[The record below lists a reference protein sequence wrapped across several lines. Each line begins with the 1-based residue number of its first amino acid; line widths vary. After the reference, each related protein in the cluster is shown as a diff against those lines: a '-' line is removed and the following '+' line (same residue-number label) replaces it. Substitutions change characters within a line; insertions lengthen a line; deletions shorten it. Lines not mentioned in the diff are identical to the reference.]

1 MYIEA
6 EHIIRMPLQ
15 PPKRTPEGF
24 YMAIEPSLSSPTVR
38 WNAVSGAWECSSDMI
53 AWCAAQRTTL
63 LGELISHGNWFSR
76 PPRREMLETLFTP
89 WIQGGLFVCPTP
101 VAPGAIISA
110 VWSFDG
116 ILMSSKVISP
126 VWSILSVQEES
137 ATSDTI
143 SLFDEAEGRE
153 IQFDEIET
161 VKQAAP
167 TKLKS
172 REWEARKFIGKER
185 VREARLKAQIARKI
199 AKKEESRYYEQF
211 GDPDDDESRMSVFD
225 LTDSESES
233 ATGSEMVSVI
243 AE

>member
-1 MYIEA
+1 M
-6 EHIIRMPLQ
+6 
-15 PPKRTPEGF
+15 
-24 YMAIEPSLSSPTVR
+24 
-38 WNAVSGAWECSSDMI
+38 
-53 AWCAAQRTTL
+53 
-63 LGELISHGNWFSR
+63 
-76 PPRREMLETLFTP
+76 
-89 WIQGGLFVCPTP
+89 FVCPTP

-110 VWSFDG
+110 IWSFDG

-126 VWSILSVQEES
+126 VLSILSVQEES
-137 ATSDTI
+137 APHSDMI

-161 VKQAAP
+161 EKQTAP

-172 REWEARKFIGKER
+172 REWEARKFIGNER

-233 ATGSEMVSVI
+233 ESAI

>member
-1 MYIEA
+1 
-6 EHIIRMPLQ
+6 MPLQ

-24 YMAIEPSLSSPTVR
+24 YMAIVPPLSSPPVQ
-38 WNAVSGAWECSSDMI
+38 WNAVSSAWECSSEVI
-53 AWCAAQRTTL
+53 SWCATQRTTL

-76 PPRREMLETLFTP
+76 PPRREMLETLFAP
-89 WIQGGLFVCPTP
+89 WIQGGLFVVECPTP

-110 VWSFDG
+110 IWSFDG

-137 ATSDTI
+137 APHSDMI

-153 IQFDEIET
+153 IQFEEIET
-161 VKQAAP
+161 EKQTAP

-225 LTDSESES
+225 LTESESES
-233 ATGSEMVSVI
+233 ESETAI